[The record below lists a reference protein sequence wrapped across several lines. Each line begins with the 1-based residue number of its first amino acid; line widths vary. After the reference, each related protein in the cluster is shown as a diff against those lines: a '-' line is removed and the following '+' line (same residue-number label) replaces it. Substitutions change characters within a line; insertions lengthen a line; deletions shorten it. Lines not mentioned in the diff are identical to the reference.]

1 MLLFRAIERKAL
13 AQERRVVPET
23 IARFIKDSAPL
34 VPLTLKQMHMYQTMR
49 DLEDECWR
57 IVDEGAGT
65 VEAVWSEVIKVHPWA
80 ALDSVRAVL
89 DRERPGRLDDR

>member
-1 MLLFRAIERKAL
+1 MKKPKGKGSRH
-13 AQERRVVPET
+13 
-23 IARFIKDSAPL
+23 L
-34 VPLTLKQMHMYQTMR
+34 VSFDPGDRGLTLKQMHMYQTMR